1 MLINQKLNN
10 FLKYL
15 KYILIL
21 SFVLLLFTSSN
32 QLDNNKQKVK
42 ETLQLNTNTSIVNT
56 NNTFKKQTPLK
67 KKYLKIYY
75 KIYLFLIF

>member
-10 FLKYL
+10 FLKYLKYL

-42 ETLQLNTNTSIVNT
+42 DDFTIKYEYLNSKYEQYLQKTDSI
-56 NNTFKKQTPLK
+56 KKEILK
-67 KKYLKIYY
+67 DIL
-75 KIYLFLIF
+75 

>member
-15 KYILIL
+15 KYIIIL
-21 SFVLLLFTSSN
+21 SFVLLLFTSSS

-42 ETLQLNTNTSIVNT
+42 DDFTIKYEYLNSKYEQYLQKTDSI
-56 NNTFKKQTPLK
+56 KKEILK
-67 KKYLKIYY
+67 DIL
-75 KIYLFLIF
+75 

>member
-10 FLKYL
+10 FLKYS

-42 ETLQLNTNTSIVNT
+42 DDFTIKYEYLNSKYEQYLQKTDSI
-56 NNTFKKQTPLK
+56 KKEILK
-67 KKYLKIYY
+67 DIL
-75 KIYLFLIF
+75 

>member
-42 ETLQLNTNTSIVNT
+42 DDFTIKYEYLNSKYEQYLQKTDSI
-56 NNTFKKQTPLK
+56 KKEILK
-67 KKYLKIYY
+67 DIL
-75 KIYLFLIF
+75 